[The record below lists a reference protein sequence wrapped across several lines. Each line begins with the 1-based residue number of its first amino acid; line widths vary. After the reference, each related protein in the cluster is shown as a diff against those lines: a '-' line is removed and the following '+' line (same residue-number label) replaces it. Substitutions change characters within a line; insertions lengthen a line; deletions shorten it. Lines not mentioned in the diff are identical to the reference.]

1 MKTKIIPYI
10 VGFITGALS
19 IIASNNKP
27 SIYIVSIMILL
38 LIYTYTDITRKEK
51 KKDDIIR

>member
-10 VGFITGALS
+10 VGFIAGALS

-27 SIYIVSIMILL
+27 SVYIVSIMILL
-38 LIYTYTDITRKEK
+38 LIYMYTDITRKEK

>member
-10 VGFITGALS
+10 VGFIVGALS

-27 SIYIVSIMILL
+27 SVYIVSIMILL
-38 LIYTYTDITRKEK
+38 LIYMYTDITRKEK